1 MYLFLVLS
9 VICTTIN
16 TLDIHNKMIDSFNTT
31 IRNSLKGWYYP
42 VITGVL
48 SVITGVFLFIIP
60 QSLYSIH
67 IQILGIVFII
77 SGLFRLIFSFQ
88 NRRTINGWGWYLIY
102 GMLILDLGIYLT
114 VYSGK
119 SSVLIIG
126 LTALLRSFT
135 MLGTAV
141 DLKRHEHYHWGRIA
155 IWSVAGIIFSA
166 LLILNPAS
174 AGIPINFVMALYFIS
189 IGIAAILL
197 SGEYRKVNQHHYI
210 MRKLMRKLDEDI

>member
-1 MYLFLVLS
+1 M
-9 VICTTIN
+9 N
-16 TLDIHNKMIDSFNTT
+16 DSFNTT
-31 IRNSLKGWYYP
+31 IRGSLKDWYFP
-42 VITGVL
+42 VIAGIL
-48 SVITGVFLFIIP
+48 SIIMGIFLFIIP
-60 QSLYSIH
+60 QANYT
-67 IQILGIVFII
+67 QYILFYGVVFII
-77 SGLFRLIFSFQ
+77 AGLLRLIFSFQ
-88 NRRTINGWGWYLIY
+88 NRRIINGWGWYLIY

-114 VYSGK
+114 VYAGK

-126 LTALLRSFT
+126 LTALLRSIT
-135 MLGTAV
+135 MLGTAI

-155 IWSVAGIIFSA
+155 TWSAAGIIFST

-174 AGIPINFVMALYFIS
+174 AGIPINFVTALHFIS